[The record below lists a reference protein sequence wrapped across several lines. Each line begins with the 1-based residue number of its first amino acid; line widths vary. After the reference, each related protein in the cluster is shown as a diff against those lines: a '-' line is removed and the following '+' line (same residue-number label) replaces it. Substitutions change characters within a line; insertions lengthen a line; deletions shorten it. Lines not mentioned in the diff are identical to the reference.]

1 MMTNTKEI
9 LKYGFQYEVKKDQ
22 IWIKLGAPSLR

>member
-9 LKYGFQYEVKKDQ
+9 LKYGFQYEVKKDR
-22 IWIKLGAPSLR
+22 ILIKLGAPSLR